1 MISDIINCL
10 LNRGKSKLSCQITDK
25 KEYSNVE
32 KPVISN
38 YVDVVSIEDDGFTKY
53 ITMTKTNISIFTL
66 KTNDD
71 VITDKS
77 DSTKWDIS
85 ITTNLPN
92 RTIMKSIRIDRNLG
106 KIWYTFD
113 VGYKTGLFVM
123 EKGEGNCKKVDVT
136 KKKF

>member
-1 MISDIINCL
+1 
-10 LNRGKSKLSCQITDK
+10 
-25 KEYSNVE
+25 
-32 KPVISN
+32 
-38 YVDVVSIEDDGFTKY
+38 
-53 ITMTKTNISIFTL
+53 MTKTNISIFTL